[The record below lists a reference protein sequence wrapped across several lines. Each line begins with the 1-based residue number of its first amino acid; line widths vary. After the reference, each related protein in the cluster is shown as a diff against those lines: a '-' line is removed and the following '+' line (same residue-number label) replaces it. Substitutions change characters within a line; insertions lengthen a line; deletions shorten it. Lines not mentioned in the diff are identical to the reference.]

1 MDVCSELPITAVSV
15 AYSTLDYKT
24 LPVDD
29 EFHALLACL
38 KGSFDRMRYD

>member
-1 MDVCSELPITAVSV
+1 MDVCSELPITVVTV
-15 AYSTLDYKT
+15 AYSTFDYKT